1 MPDRKGQLS
10 RASES
15 LLRRLADL
23 RATDERKREMPISS
37 PEFHRLAEQVTEK
50 SRDLMRTAGDEEA
63 IGDET
68 ERSSE
73 TIDDVDARRAAERRR
88 TPGGA

>member
-1 MPDRKGQLS
+1 MPDRKQQLS

-23 RATDERKREMPISS
+23 RMTEQRKRKTAISS
-37 PEFHRLAEQVTEK
+37 PEFHELAEEVARK
-50 SRDLMRTAGDEEA
+50 SRDLMRNAEDQEA

-68 ERSSE
+68 ERTGE
-73 TIDDVDARRAAERRR
+73 TIDDVARREERSERSM
-88 TPGGA
+88 